1 MSKPLRYA
9 MNVLSVRDHSEVE
22 IRRKLAAYQHKA
34 VTAEADADVYAEEM
48 AARSVE
54 EIESA
59 IAYCTDHG
67 WLDDERFARRYI
79 SGRSLKGYGMQ
90 RIRAELSQK
99 GIDKAIIAAAL
110 AECDIDWCE
119 LAKSAAERK
128 FGPLLP
134 VEWKEKA
141 KLQRYL
147 LYRGFSHEEIQ
158 SIYANFSD

>member
-1 MSKPLRYA
+1 MNKPLRYA
-9 MNVLSVRDHSEVE
+9 MNVLSVRDYSEVE
-22 IRRKLAAYQHKA
+22 IRRKLAAYLHKA
-34 VTAEADADVYAEEM
+34 VATKADADEI
-48 AARSVE
+48 AACASVE

-59 IAYCTDHG
+59 ITYCTDHG

-79 SGRSLKGYGMQ
+79 SSRSRKGYGVQ
-90 RIRAELSQK
+90 RIRTELSQK
-99 GIDKAIIAAAL
+99 GIDKTTITAVL
-110 AECDIDWCE
+110 NECDIDWCE
-119 LAKSAAERK
+119 LAKSVAERK